1 MSKERGWRR
10 VLPAVA
16 LFLLLPPTFPY
27 LRALV
32 PIEQTLLLLTTSLA
46 VCAWVAWRE
55 NGPLWLAMVWT
66 GIAVWVF
73 SKPLAG
79 GSAYVA
85 LAYGWSLLLAGA
97 FGAVSLWR
105 PHRPFFGR
113 AMMSIGV
120 AAFIAIV
127 VLAIVRTSPQQLERV
142 IATEFA
148 DRIELSL
155 ATLRQDPQLYPKWA
169 ALDIEKV
176 LRELITV
183 GGLLFPAMLFFES
196 LAALGL
202 AWSLHHRFSRTRVGP
217 PIAPLREFRF
227 EDQFI
232 WGVIA
237 GLILTL
243 VPELVLRQGLA
254 TDLGG
259 MRQVGWNLLLFFGGL
274 YGLRGL
280 GVMTWF
286 LVPPGR
292 WLGAALV
299 AACAILPPLWSFP
312 IGIGLGDTYFDWRR
326 RVPPSNQRS

>member
-1 MSKERGWRR
+1 

-16 LFLLLPPTFPY
+16 LFLLLPPTVPY

-32 PIEQTLLLLTTSLA
+32 PIEQTLLLLVTALA
-46 VCAWVAWRE
+46 VCAWVAWKHS
-55 NGPLWLAMVWT
+55 GPLWLALIWT

-73 SKPLAG
+73 TKQLPG
-79 GSAYVA
+79 GSAYAA

-97 FGAVSLWR
+97 FGVVSLVR

-113 AMMSIGV
+113 AMMSLAI
-120 AAFIAIV
+120 AAIV
-127 VLAIVRTSPQQLERV
+127 GTAVLAAVGTTPQRVERV
-142 IATEFA
+142 VSSEFA
-148 DRIELSL
+148 ARVELSL
-155 ATLRQDPQLYPKWA
+155 ATWREWSLQYPNWAAYATGSIDLEMVLRQ
-169 ALDIEKV
+169 
-176 LRELITV
+176 LITV
-183 GGLLFPAMLFFES
+183 GGALFPAILMIES

-202 AWSLHHRFSRTRVGP
+202 AWSLHHRLSRTRIGP

-232 WGVIA
+232 WGVIL
-237 GLILTL
+237 GLVLL
-243 VPELVLRQGLA
+243 LMPELMVEAPPGVQ
-254 TDLGG
+254 
-259 MRQVGWNLLLFFGGL
+259 QIGWNLLLFFGGL

-286 LVPPGR
+286 LVFPGR

-299 AACAILPPLWSFP
+299 AACALLPPLWSFP

-326 RVPPSNQRS
+326 RIPPSNQGS